1 MKNDIIPAVTRR
13 SFLKKTTSAALG
25 TIFAPYISG
34 CNIDVAQ
41 PMVRQLGR
49 IGFEA
54 TTFALGGQAS
64 LQWTP
69 DDVDPVNIILKAFDL
84 GINYYDTSNLYGPS
98 QLNFGKAFR
107 ELDLIPGAG
116 YNESLRKSIFLTTK
130 THIRWGKGTPE
141 IEGVSSRSNGST
153 AEGAVGDIK
162 RSLSQ
167 MFGDGQGNYPK
178 GAYLDMVLTHN
189 LNTMAEVD
197 ALYTGLYDTDPKAEE
212 IGTLAALRDLR
223 DGTNLTGLNPD
234 EEKLIRHI
242 GFSGHYSSP
251 VMMEMI
257 HRDKENLLD
266 GMLVAINSNDRL
278 RFNMQHNVI
287 PVAKARNMGVIAMKV
302 FADGAMYTKEAT
314 WSRVPDHVVRSVGSK
329 EIPSKPLVEYAL
341 TTPGIDTA
349 IIGIGEISN
358 DKNKC
363 QLRQN
368 IASAQITPNGL
379 TETERQEV
387 EDLTKYIKEGE
398 TNYFQLTG
406 GLKPGVPRQPVLTQT
421 VDNSDREVKLTWD
434 TAYAGTESL
443 KCYEIYRDNEKIGQ
457 VEHKPQISK
466 DPFVYNDKVIDK
478 DRHVYKIVT
487 VDKNDR
493 TADSEPVIAE
503 TVG

>member
-1 MKNDIIPAVTRR
+1 
-13 SFLKKTTSAALG
+13 
-25 TIFAPYISG
+25 
-34 CNIDVAQ
+34 
-41 PMVRQLGR
+41 
-49 IGFEA
+49 
-54 TTFALGGQAS
+54 
-64 LQWTP
+64 
-69 DDVDPVNIILKAFDL
+69 
-84 GINYYDTSNLYGPS
+84 
-98 QLNFGKAFR
+98 
-107 ELDLIPGAG
+107 
-116 YNESLRKSIFLTTK
+116 
-130 THIRWGKGTPE
+130 
-141 IEGVSSRSNGST
+141 
-153 AEGAVGDIK
+153 
-162 RSLSQ
+162 
-167 MFGDGQGNYPK
+167 MFGDGEGNYPK

-234 EEKLIRHI
+234 EQKLIRHI

-257 HRDKENLLD
+257 HRDKEDLLD

-278 RFNMQHNVI
+278 RFNMQYNVI
-287 PVAKARNMGVIAMKV
+287 PVAKARNMGVIGMKV

-314 WSRVPDHVVRSVGSK
+314 WSNIPDHVVRTVGSK

-349 IIGIGEISN
+349 IIGIGEISK

-368 IASAQITPNGL
+368 IASAQIGRKGL
-379 TETERQEV
+379 SDTDRLEIEN
-387 EDLTKYIKEGE
+387 LTMYVKDGE

-406 GLKPGVPRQPVLTQT
+406 GLEPGAPRQPVLTQK
-421 VDNSDREVKLTWD
+421 VDNGEREIKLTWD
-434 TAYAGTESL
+434 TAYAGNEPL
-443 KCYEIYRDNEKIGQ
+443 KSYEIYRDNEIIGK
-457 VEHKPQISK
+457 VDHAPQLSK
-466 DPFVYNDKVIDK
+466 DPFAYNDKVIDK

-487 VDKNDR
+487 VDMDDR

-503 TVG
+503 SVA

>member
-1 MKNDIIPAVTRR
+1 MKNYKMPTVTRR

-25 TIFAPYISG
+25 TMFVPYISG
-34 CNIDVAQ
+34 CNINVAQ
-41 PMVRQLGR
+41 PLVRQLGR

-69 DDVDPVNIILKAFDL
+69 DDVDPVKIILKAFDL
-84 GINYYDTSNLYGPS
+84 GVNYFDTSNLYGPS

-116 YNESLRKSIFLTTK
+116 YNEALRRSFFLTTK
-130 THIRWGKGTPE
+130 THIRWGKGMPE
-141 IEGVSSRSNGST
+141 VEGVSSRSNGST
-153 AEGAVGDIK
+153 AEGAVGDVK

-167 MFGDGQGNYPK
+167 MFGDGQGNYPE

-189 LNTMAEVD
+189 LNTMEEVD
-197 ALYTGLYDTDPKAEE
+197 ALYTGLYDTDPKAET
-212 IGTLAALRDLR
+212 IGALAALRDLR
-223 DGTNLTGLNPD
+223 DGTNLTGLNPA

-257 HRDKENLLD
+257 HRDKDDLLD

-278 RFNMQHNVI
+278 RFNMQYNVI
-287 PVAKARNMGVIAMKV
+287 PVAKARNMGVIGMKV

-314 WSRVPDHVVRSVGSK
+314 WSRVPDHVVRTVGSN
-329 EIPSKPLVEYAL
+329 EIPSKPLIEYAL

-349 IIGIGEISN
+349 IIGIGEISK
-358 DKNKC
+358 DQDKC

-368 IASAQITPNGL
+368 IASAQISRNGL
-379 TETERQEV
+379 NDTERLEI
-387 EDLTKYIKEGE
+387 ENLTKFIKDGE

-406 GLKPGVPRQPVLTQT
+406 GLKPGAPRQTVLTQT
-421 VDNSDREVKLTWD
+421 VDNGDREVKLTWD
-434 TAYAGTESL
+434 TAYAGTEPL
-443 KCYEIYRDNEKIGQ
+443 KAYEIYRDNEKIGT
-457 VEHKPQISK
+457 VDHMPQTGK
-466 DPFVYNDKVIDK
+466 DPFVYNDKLIDK

-487 VDKNDR
+487 IDINDR
-493 TADSEPVIAE
+493 TTDSEPVIAE
-503 TVG
+503 TIG

>member
-1 MKNDIIPAVTRR
+1 MKNAKIPAVTRR

-49 IGFEA
+49 MGFEA

-69 DDVDPVNIILKAFDL
+69 DDVDPVKIILKAFDL

-116 YNESLRKSIFLTTK
+116 YNESFRKSIFLTTK
-130 THIRWGKGTPE
+130 THIRWAKGMPE
-141 IEGVSSRSNGST
+141 IEGVSNWSNGSM

-167 MFGDGQGNYPK
+167 MFGDGEGNYPK

-257 HRDKENLLD
+257 HRDKEDLLE

-278 RFNMQHNVI
+278 RFNMQYNVI
-287 PVAKARNMGVIAMKV
+287 PVAKARNMGVIGMKV

-314 WSRVPDHVVRSVGSK
+314 WSRVPDHVVRTVGSK

-349 IIGIGEISN
+349 IIGIGEISK

-368 IASAQITPNGL
+368 IASAQVGRNGMSD
-379 TETERQEV
+379 TDRQEV
-387 EDLTKYIKEGE
+387 ENLTMYIKDGE

-406 GLKPGVPRQPVLTQT
+406 GMEPGAPKQPVLTQK
-421 VDNSDREVKLTWD
+421 VDNSDREIKLTWD
-434 TAYAGTESL
+434 TAYAGTEPL
-443 KCYEIYRDNEKIGQ
+443 KCYEIHRDNEIIGK
-457 VEHKPQISK
+457 VDHKPQISK

-487 VDKNDR
+487 VDVNDR